1 MGIIDKNPFKIIGV
15 RPIDSEKD
23 ILKQLTK
30 IKRFSEVG
38 KDVSFDMDL
47 PHLGE
52 LIRNS
57 ESISEAKRKIEKSD
71 DKLFHSLFWFN
82 IDNHI
87 DETGFES
94 LKNKN
99 ENKTLEI
106 WRKVVKDGNVSPKNY
121 STLSNLKS
129 LLLIL
134 SFQNN
139 FNKDYLNEAMNL
151 SGLFFSN
158 SEFKNYYKKI
168 IPGESVFD
176 SNQIQKKFIDS
187 IHLKLKSD
195 KLKIS
200 TKEFLNTIVSF
211 PDSIKEEYKN
221 KISNSPINKIETEV
235 SNVSQLRDENPS
247 QSLKYAE
254 SLLGLAD
261 ELDSLA
267 KITDPS
273 DVKYQL
279 IADKYAKEILEC
291 TISFYNDKIN
301 TGIIIREEAEIISE
315 LLEVSEDIAC
325 GEQLRKRIEE
335 NKEVI
340 LESTENSPPGSK
352 ITKRIE
358 KSYLFIKTKIY
369 SAATSLN
376 TGNTTSIMCTIL
388 LEDCRDKL
396 LEIGEKLGSEDEFYI
411 DISSQFVQ
419 VQIALQIDY
428 LNRHMK
434 YSKLTKSQ
442 IQLFESLGTFA
453 MDSSTRTRYIT
464 NKNILKGNYNQTSG
478 GCYIATMAYGDYDHP
493 SVMELRGFRDNYL
506 KKSYLGR
513 GFIEIYYKYSP
524 RLVMLLKNKKTIN
537 LLIRN
542 MLNRIVL
549 IIKYL
554 K

>member
-1 MGIIDKNPFKIIGV
+1 
-15 RPIDSEKD
+15 
-23 ILKQLTK
+23 
-30 IKRFSEVG
+30 
-38 KDVSFDMDL
+38 
-47 PHLGE
+47 
-52 LIRNS
+52 
-57 ESISEAKRKIEKSD
+57 
-71 DKLFHSLFWFN
+71 
-82 IDNHI
+82 
-87 DETGFES
+87 
-94 LKNKN
+94 
-99 ENKTLEI
+99 
-106 WRKVVKDGNVSPKNY
+106 
-121 STLSNLKS
+121 
-129 LLLIL
+129 
-134 SFQNN
+134 
-139 FNKDYLNEAMNL
+139 
-151 SGLFFSN
+151 
-158 SEFKNYYKKI
+158 
-168 IPGESVFD
+168 
-176 SNQIQKKFIDS
+176 
-187 IHLKLKSD
+187 
-195 KLKIS
+195 
-200 TKEFLNTIVSF
+200 VSF

-221 KISNSPINKIETEV
+221 KISNSPINKIETEI

-254 SLLGLAD
+254 SLLSLAD

-291 TISFYNDKIN
+291 TISFFNDKTD

-537 LLIRN
+537 LFIRN

-549 IIKYL
+549 ILKYS